1 MSVLFS
7 QVEKIRRNIT
17 EDERHD
23 LNTQVTKDYLD
34 IESLKQSKKESAKE
48 WDAKI
53 TPIQKRLNQNSRIS
67 KEGVMEE
74 DRQVFCKFDTSK
86 EVVFFFEDAEGNLP
100 CGSRPMTE
108 EEIENPNL
116 FANTDTDVTDV
127 DFEDDLELDPD
138 QEDEES
144 EKEDEEI

>member
-1 MSVLFS
+1 
-7 QVEKIRRNIT
+7 
-17 EDERHD
+17 
-23 LNTQVTKDYLD
+23 
-34 IESLKQSKKESAKE
+34 
-48 WDAKI
+48 
-53 TPIQKRLNQNSRIS
+53 
-67 KEGVMEE
+67 MEE

-127 DFEDDLELDPD
+127 EFEDDDLE
-138 QEDEES
+138 EENDLEE